1 MMLISSFIL
10 FSTKIELRARETTW
24 KTNENVQRELTI
36 GRGKEGAKT
45 TLPTVPSPFLE
56 IKQSLGCSGAVEQ
69 EKQELPEVFLKPYG

>member
-1 MMLISSFIL
+1 MLISSFIL

-56 IKQSLGCSGAVEQ
+56 IKQSLGRSGAVEQ